1 MIYSAETLTLQDGR
15 EINIRSVE
23 PEDAAGM
30 LQYMKI
36 MLGETPFLLRTP
48 EEFNYTPEEEAR
60 ILAGRKND
68 PRSLMLVAE
77 IEGQIIASAD
87 VCSHGAKSRVQHRAE
102 LGISV
107 RKDYWHLGIGSVLIE
122 RLISFAKRSLVSSL
136 MVNFLCRIDPI
147 KTAQSGINSNC
158 VIVFFQLSVNL
169 SDKIEQDPHILFFL
183 TIDNVNVANLDPFDK
198 ATHKL

>member
-1 MIYSAETLTLQDGR
+1 MPTVFIVGR
-15 EINIRSVE
+15 TVI
-23 PEDAAGM
+23 
-30 LQYMKI
+30 
-36 MLGETPFLLRTP
+36 FLLVAVVQLRQH
-48 EEFNYTPEEEAR
+48 FLQSLRNRQANV
-60 ILAGRKND
+60 GRV
-68 PRSLMLVAE
+68 L
-77 IEGQIIASAD
+77 Q
-87 VCSHGAKSRVQHRAE
+87 Q
-102 LGISV
+102 
-107 RKDYWHLGIGSVLIE
+107 RKP
-122 RLISFAKRSLVSSL
+122 LVSSL

>member
-1 MIYSAETLTLQDGR
+1 MQ
-15 EINIRSVE
+15 
-23 PEDAAGM
+23 
-30 LQYMKI
+30 
-36 MLGETPFLLRTP
+36 LG
-48 EEFNYTPEEEAR
+48 
-60 ILAGRKND
+60 KN
-68 PRSLMLVAE
+68 L
-77 IEGQIIASAD
+77 
-87 VCSHGAKSRVQHRAE
+87 AE
-102 LGISV
+102 LVRDWQPQIGGI
-107 RKDYWHLGIGSVLIE
+107 LQQ
-122 RLISFAKRSLVSSL
+122 AKALVSSL

>member
-1 MIYSAETLTLQDGR
+1 MELFEHLLQFLGHGQPEMGR
-15 EINIRSVE
+15 VLQQA
-23 PEDAAGM
+23 DA
-30 LQYMKI
+30 
-36 MLGETPFLLRTP
+36 
-48 EEFNYTPEEEAR
+48 
-60 ILAGRKND
+60 
-68 PRSLMLVAE
+68 
-77 IEGQIIASAD
+77 
-87 VCSHGAKSRVQHRAE
+87 
-102 LGISV
+102 
-107 RKDYWHLGIGSVLIE
+107 
-122 RLISFAKRSLVSSL
+122 LVSSL